1 MAIGRTNAGGGSGG
15 LALDVYPVGSVY
27 MSVSGTSPASLFGG
41 TWEQI
46 KDTFLLAAGDTYTAG
61 STGGEPTHT
70 LIVSEMPRHNHLH
83 AKDVTYGKPQIDVA
97 PWEWL
102 CSADTFYQNS
112 TEETIKRLGFG
123 GTSTGD
129 GAAHNNMPPYV
140 VIYMWKRVA

>member
-1 MAIGRTNAGGGSGG
+1 MLGRTNAGGGSGG

-27 MSVSGTSPASLFGG
+27 MSVSETSPASLFGG

-70 LIVSEMPRHNHLH
+70 LIIKEMPSHSHMYAMNQTNG
-83 AKDVTYGKPQIDVA
+83 VPQIDVRQ
-97 PWEWL
+97 WDWL
-102 CSADTFYQNS
+102 CQDGTFFQNS
-112 TEETIKRLGFG
+112 SAETIKRLGVYG
-123 GTSTGD
+123 NSTG
-129 GAAHNNMPPYV
+129 GSAAHNNMPPYV

>member
-1 MAIGRTNAGGGSGG
+1 MLGRTNAGGGSGG

-27 MSVSGTSPASLFGG
+27 MSVSETSPASLFGG

-70 LIVSEMPRHNHLH
+70 LIIEEMPSHNHMSVM
-83 AKDVTYGKPQIDVA
+83 DTTSGQPQVEVRQWNWMS
-97 PWEWL
+97 P
-102 CSADTFYQNS
+102 SGTFIES
-112 TEETIKRLGFG
+112 HSVEPIKRLGVYG
-123 GTSTGD
+123 NSTG
-129 GAAHNNMPPYV
+129 GSAAHNNMPPYV

>member
-1 MAIGRTNAGGGSGG
+1 MLGRTNAGGGSGG

-27 MSVSGTSPASLFGG
+27 MSVSETSPASLFGG

-70 LIVSEMPRHNHLH
+70 LIASEMPSHGHQYAMDTTN
-83 AKDVTYGKPQIDVA
+83 GIPQIDVRQ
-97 PWEWL
+97 WGWL
-102 CSADTFYQNS
+102 CQSGTFFQNS
-112 TEETIKRLGFG
+112 SAETIKRLGVYG
-123 GTSTGD
+123 NSTG
-129 GAAHNNMPPYV
+129 GSAAHNNMPPYV

>member
-1 MAIGRTNAGGGSGG
+1 MLGRTNAGGGSGG

-27 MSVSGTSPASLFGG
+27 MSVSETSPASLFGG

-70 LIVSEMPRHNHLH
+70 LISSEMPSHSH
-83 AKDVTYGKPQIDVA
+83 TYAMNQTNGEPQIDVRQ
-97 PWEWL
+97 WDWL
-102 CSADTFYQNS
+102 CRDGTFFQNS
-112 TEETIKRLGFG
+112 SAETIKRLGVSG
-123 GTSTGD
+123 NNTGA

>member
-1 MAIGRTNAGGGSGG
+1 MLGRTNAGGGSGG

-27 MSVSGTSPASLFGG
+27 MSVSETSPASLFGG

-70 LIVSEMPRHNHLH
+70 LTTSEMPTHGHMY
-83 AKDVTYGKPQIDVA
+83 AMETTGGEPQIDVS
-97 PWEWL
+97 PWGWI
-102 CSADTFYQNS
+102 CPSDTFYQNAS
-112 TEETIKRLGFG
+112 GETIKRLGFG
-123 GTSTGD
+123 GTYTGSS
-129 GAAHNNMPPYV
+129 AAHNNMPPYV